1 MTQDEDED
9 EDGSSFVAIS
19 KFRCAIYMA
28 MKKKKY
34 AKANL
39 CYGGKLVTTI
49 KFDGVHQNGVV

>member
-28 MKKKKY
+28 MKKKNTRRQTY
-34 AKANL
+34 VMGANSSR
-39 CYGGKLVTTI
+39 
-49 KFDGVHQNGVV
+49 Q